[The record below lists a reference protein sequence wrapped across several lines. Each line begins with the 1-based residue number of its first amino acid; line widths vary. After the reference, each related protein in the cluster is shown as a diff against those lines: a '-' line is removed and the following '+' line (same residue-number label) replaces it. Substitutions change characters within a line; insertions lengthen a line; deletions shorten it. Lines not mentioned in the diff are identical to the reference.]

1 MAQRSNGSEASA
13 GKVVQAA
20 LARVLRWSGRRTN
33 RRILYGAQA
42 EDLSQN
48 EVWLLDAVE
57 GNGPVR
63 LSDLACW
70 QGVDKSTITPQIQRL
85 EQRGLI
91 QRQASAEDR
100 RAVEVA
106 LTVAG
111 RSLQQHRAAAGA
123 ALIDELLQDWPEQD
137 RQRFADLFARF
148 ADRLQAHP
156 ATDLDSKRG
165 RDRAPHHRRASRT
178 GTS

>member
-1 MAQRSNGSEASA
+1 MAEGSNGSEASA
-13 GKVVQAA
+13 GNAVQAA
-20 LARVLRWSGRRTN
+20 LARVLRWSGRRAN

-63 LSDLACW
+63 LSDLASW
-70 QGVDKSTITPQIQRL
+70 QGVDKSTITPQIRRL

-91 QRQASAEDR
+91 QRQASTGDR
-100 RAVEVA
+100 RAVEVG

-123 ALIDELLQDWPEQD
+123 ALIDEVMQDWPEQD
-137 RQRFADLFARF
+137 RRRFADLFVRF

-156 ATDLDSKRG
+156 TAGLDS
-165 RDRAPHHRRASRT
+165 RADVAAPRRRRAFRT